1 MAPSVRQRLAAQS
14 SRTALVV
21 TIVTA
26 AVSVAA
32 VVHPSLTAV
41 MIRDGELVR
50 AGQWW
55 RLVTSILVQPDGWGQ
70 FAFNLLGIAVVGS
83 ALEQRRS
90 ERVWLLTYL
99 VAGVGSGLVLALLLP
114 EQRDGG
120 ASDCVA
126 GLIGA
131 LVVVRVLDRTTP
143 TGPGGLRDTV
153 AVAYSA
159 FFCAYLTLLDLG
171 GVWPAIVAGDAA
183 VAVAL
188 TASHRF
194 GAVRTAFGLLVLVA
208 VAGGVMTARI
218 DGHGIGLLTGALLAV
233 TIART
238 QPRRPTTAAVT

>member
-1 MAPSVRQRLAAQS
+1 MTPSVRQRLAAQS
-14 SRTALVV
+14 SRTTLVV
-21 TIVTA
+21 TVVTA

-32 VVHPSLTAV
+32 VVHSPLTAV

-99 VAGVGSGLVLALLLP
+99 VAGVGSGIVVTLLLP

-131 LVVVRVLDRTTP
+131 LVVVRVLDRTTS
-143 TGPGGLRDTV
+143 TGFEALLDTV
-153 AVAYSA
+153 AIAYSA
-159 FFCAYLTLLDLG
+159 FFCVYLTLIDLG

-188 TASHRF
+188 TALRRF
-194 GAVRTAFGLLVLVA
+194 DVVRTVFGLLVLVA

-238 QPRRPTTAAVT
+238 RPRRPKTATVR